1 MNEIRVIVKEPGKS
15 PEIRWVDNTL
25 EALQKIVG
33 GLIETVTLA
42 ADLVIICNEEGRI
55 MDLPDNCTLYGF
67 NFVGPIIIAGVDGCE
82 FADVPDR
89 TMELLFGEI

>member
-42 ADLVIICNEEGRI
+42 TDLVTICNEEGRI

-82 FADVPDR
+82 FADVPDGAMR
-89 TMELLFGEI
+89 LLFGEV

>member
-1 MNEIRVIVKEPGKS
+1 MNEIRVIVKEPGRV
-15 PEIRWVDNTL
+15 PQIRQVDNTL

-33 GLIETVTLA
+33 GIIETATLA
-42 ADLVIICNEEGRI
+42 TDLVIICNEEGRI

-82 FADVPDR
+82 FADVPDGAMR
-89 TMELLFGEI
+89 LLFGKV